1 MVYFS
6 VTTMVAIISSV
17 LLLTSATSSSSFMSS
32 LSVDKVIG
40 IGQKVPFEVV
50 ILTHTLFQ
58 SDLVIK
64 PSRGVNPPIPNII
77 TSPNSLE
84 EQDILGKDFALSNS
98 VVKASPSKA
107 RGFRVLLPWGGTNSD
122 IFSII

>member
-1 MVYFS
+1 MYFS

-17 LLLTSATSSSSFMSS
+17 LLLISATSSSSFISS
-32 LSVDKVIG
+32 SSVDKVIG

-50 ILTHTLFQ
+50 IFSHTLCQ
-58 SDLVIK
+58 SSLVIK

-84 EQDILGKDFALSNS
+84 EQVILGKDFALSNS
-98 VVKASPSKA
+98 VLKASPFKA
-107 RGFRVLLPWGGTNSD
+107 RGFRILLPCGGIN
-122 IFSII
+122 

>member
-6 VTTMVAIISSV
+6 VTNMVAIISSV

-40 IGQKVPFEVV
+40 IGQKVPFEVI
-50 ILTHTLFQ
+50 ILSHTFFQ
-58 SDLVIK
+58 SNLVIK
-64 PSRGVNPPIPNII
+64 PLRGVNPPIPNII

-84 EQDILGKDFALSNS
+84 EQVILGKDFALSNS
-98 VVKASPSKA
+98 VFKASPFKA

>member
-32 LSVDKVIG
+32 SSVDKVIG

-50 ILTHTLFQ
+50 ILPHTLCQ
-58 SDLVIK
+58 SNLVIK
-64 PSRGVNPPIPNII
+64 PLRGVNPPIPNII

-84 EQDILGKDFALSNS
+84 EQVIFGKDLAFSNS
-98 VVKASPSKA
+98 VVKA
-107 RGFRVLLPWGGTNSD
+107 
-122 IFSII
+122 